1 MIFAAA
7 IIVYTMLFGLD
18 SARQVIDQAWVRVMA
33 AVGVLLYGA
42 VGVVSMVN
50 GGNFLDYDVLAKD
63 PLHGQHYGIIVI
75 ELGVGITV
83 AAVMVLIYFSFAG
96 RLVDRGHQD
105 D

>member
-1 MIFAAA
+1 
-7 IIVYTMLFGLD
+7 
-18 SARQVIDQAWVRVMA
+18 MA